1 MKDKLLNALGSA
13 GGILWYLLSL
23 LIAVMPLVMIDASFL
38 LNLLLWGVMF
48 FIPATSG
55 IFWIWGLFCALRG
68 PQDLIAIIYYVLFVI
83 MFLPFFISSVLN
95 IFRKRN

>member
-13 GGILWYLLSL
+13 GVILWYLLSL

-38 LNLLLWGVMF
+38 LNLFLLGVML

-55 IFWIWGLFCALRG
+55 IFWVWGLVCAIRG
-68 PQDLIAIIYYVLFVI
+68 QQDLIAIIYYVLFVI
-83 MFLPFFISSVLN
+83 MFLPFFISSVLS

>member
-23 LIAVMPLVMIDASFL
+23 LIAVMPLVMIDAPFL

-55 IFWIWGLFCALRG
+55 IFWIWGLFCAFRG

-83 MFLPFFISSVLN
+83 MFLPFFISSVLS

>member
-1 MKDKLLNALGSA
+1 MKAKLLNALGSA

>member
-23 LIAVMPLVMIDASFL
+23 LIAVMPLVMIGASFW
-38 LNLLLWGVMF
+38 LNLLLLAVIQ

-55 IFWIWGLFCALRG
+55 LFWIWGLVCAIRG
-68 PQDLIAIIYYVLFVI
+68 PQDIIAIIYYVLFVI
-83 MFLPFFISSVLN
+83 MFLPFFINTVLN
-95 IFRKRN
+95 IFNKRN